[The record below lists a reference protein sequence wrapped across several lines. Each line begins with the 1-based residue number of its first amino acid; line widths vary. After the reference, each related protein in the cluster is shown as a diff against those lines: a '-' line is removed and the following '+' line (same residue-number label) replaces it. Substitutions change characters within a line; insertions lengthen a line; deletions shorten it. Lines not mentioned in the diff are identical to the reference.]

1 MKKVACFLF
10 FVGVVL
16 PYGYACLINSALSKS
31 YLIGAAITAVA
42 LGLVTFLA
50 YRKDKTARWEKVN
63 KKAEAERIAREK
75 AEEEARKKAEA
86 ERIAREKAEEKARKK
101 AEEEQF
107 IRERLEWVEAQKIA
121 AKQRVNTI
129 IENFTREKNATEK
142 RARETAVREQAKAE
156 QIARKKAD
164 HEAKVAQF
172 NVSSRQELTD
182 LEAAFQKAQEEEVA
196 VIAAL
201 KAL

>member
-10 FVGVVL
+10 FIGVVL

-31 YLIGAAITAVA
+31 YLIGAAIAAVA

-50 YRKDKTARWEKVN
+50 YRKDKTARWEKAN
-63 KKAEAERIAREK
+63 KKAEAERIASEKAEEEARQKAEAERIAREK
-75 AEEEARKKAEA
+75 AA
-86 ERIAREKAEEKARKK
+86 
-101 AEEEQF
+101 
-107 IRERLEWVEAQKIA
+107 
-121 AKQRVNTI
+121 
-129 IENFTREKNATEK
+129 
-142 RARETAVREQAKAE
+142 
-156 QIARKKAD
+156 
-164 HEAKVAQF
+164 HEAMIAQF
-172 NVSSRQELTD
+172 NASIRQQLAD

>member
-10 FVGVVL
+10 FIGVVL

-31 YLIGAAITAVA
+31 YLIGAAIAAVA

-75 AEEEARKKAEA
+75 AA
-86 ERIAREKAEEKARKK
+86 
-101 AEEEQF
+101 
-107 IRERLEWVEAQKIA
+107 
-121 AKQRVNTI
+121 
-129 IENFTREKNATEK
+129 
-142 RARETAVREQAKAE
+142 
-156 QIARKKAD
+156 
-164 HEAKVAQF
+164 HEAMIAQF
-172 NVSSRQELTD
+172 NASIRQQLAD
-182 LEAAFQKAQEEEVA
+182 LEAAFQKAQEDEVG

>member
-10 FVGVVL
+10 FIGVVL

-31 YLIGAAITAVA
+31 YLIGAAIAAVA

-75 AEEEARKKAEA
+75 AEEEARQKAEAERIAREKAEAKARKKAEA
-86 ERIAREKAEEKARKK
+86 ERIAREKAEEEARKK
-101 AEEEQF
+101 AEAERIAREKAEEEARQKAAHKAKIEQF
-107 IRERLEWVEAQKIA
+107 NASIRQQLA
-121 AKQRVNTI
+121 
-129 IENFTREKNATEK
+129 
-142 RARETAVREQAKAE
+142 
-156 QIARKKAD
+156 
-164 HEAKVAQF
+164 
-172 NVSSRQELTD
+172 D
-182 LEAAFQKAQEEEVA
+182 LEAAFQKAQEDEVG

>member
-10 FVGVVL
+10 FIGVVL

-31 YLIGAAITAVA
+31 YLIGAAIAAVA

-50 YRKDKTARWEKVN
+50 YRKDKTARWEKAN

-75 AEEEARKKAEA
+75 AEEEAR
-86 ERIAREKAEEKARKK
+86 IAREKAAHEAVI
-101 AEEEQF
+101 EQF
-107 IRERLEWVEAQKIA
+107 NASIRQQLA
-121 AKQRVNTI
+121 
-129 IENFTREKNATEK
+129 
-142 RARETAVREQAKAE
+142 
-156 QIARKKAD
+156 
-164 HEAKVAQF
+164 
-172 NVSSRQELTD
+172 D
-182 LEAAFQKAQEEEVA
+182 LEAAFQKAQEDEVG